1 MEDKKDTE
9 KSPTCV
15 SAQHGGRG
23 PGVGGEGLAE
33 SVPAGWWLTQREWR
47 WLQGKAEKV

>member
-15 SAQHGGRG
+15 SAQHGV
-23 PGVGGEGLAE
+23 GVGGLTE

-47 WLQGKAEKV
+47 WLQGKAE